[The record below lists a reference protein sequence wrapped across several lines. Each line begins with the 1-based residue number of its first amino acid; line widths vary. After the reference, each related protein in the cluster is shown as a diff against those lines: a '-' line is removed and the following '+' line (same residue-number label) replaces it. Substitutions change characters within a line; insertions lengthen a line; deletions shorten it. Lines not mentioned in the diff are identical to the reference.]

1 MGGLTTNVCSA
12 NVPHSTMPT
21 FPAFVTA
28 NFQGDVT
35 LDHVIPASEARF
47 APLPDDLRP
56 ELAQALAAR
65 GIERLYSHQADAYT
79 AVRRGRHLVVVT
91 PTASGKTLCYNLPV
105 LQRLLEHPE
114 RRALYVFPTKAL
126 AQDQLAELSALKHG
140 LPIDLRVDTY
150 DGDTAPGRRTAIRE
164 GGHIVMTNPDMLH
177 AGLLPHHTRWRR
189 LFSSLD
195 FVVIDELHMY
205 RGLFGSQVANVI
217 RRLKRICAFYGSSP
231 TFICTSATIANPL
244 QLAQKLLEEENI
256 ELVERNGAPRGERRL
271 IFYNP
276 PLLNREMGVRRSS
289 MLEARRIAAPWIRAG
304 VQTIVF
310 CRSRLQVEVMLSYL
324 RQDLAPRLDAA
335 QRVRGYRAGY
345 LPLHRREIEA
355 GLRSGDIT
363 SVVSTN
369 ALELGIDIGSLQTAI
384 LVGYPG
390 TIASTWQQLG
400 RAGRR
405 SGSVGVFV
413 ASSSPLDQFIVR
425 HPEYFLSS
433 DPEEGLIDPDNLLL
447 LAGHLQAG
455 LFELPFEDQERLGRA
470 DVHELLELFEEDGSA
485 SRSGG
490 RWFWSRQAFPADE
503 IHLRRIAA
511 DNVVII
517 DTSQPRPKV
526 IGEMDQFTAPVL
538 LHEEAVY
545 LHEGAQYHVER
556 LDWEEKKAYVHPV
569 EVDYYTDALA
579 AVTVQVLDTFSIP
592 ESGEG
597 LLRNHGELKITALAS
612 MFKKIRFHTHEN
624 IGSGPIHLP
633 EQTLHTTGY
642 WITVDE
648 ELWHTLGRETLEAG
662 LQGMA
667 HTLRHVASLRLMCDP
682 RDLGAVA
689 EVRSVTTRL
698 PTVTVYEMYPGG
710 VGYSARMYELHRE
723 LLEQGAALVH
733 DCPCLAGC
741 PSCIGPLHLVEGAK
755 EACQHLLEAGGGLAA
770 RDSVIQGP
778 LPRLRRGVP
787 SGIAE

>member
-1 MGGLTTNVCSA
+1 
-12 NVPHSTMPT
+12 MPG
-21 FPAFVTA
+21 FPSFVNA
-28 NFQGDVT
+28 DFQGEVT
-35 LDHVIPASEARF
+35 LDHVIPAADARF

-56 ELAQALAAR
+56 DLAAALSRR
-65 GIERLYSHQADAYT
+65 GIERLYSHQADAYN

-105 LQRLLEHPE
+105 LQRLLEQPE

-150 DGDTAPGRRTAIRE
+150 DGDTSPGRRTAIRE

-231 TFICTSATIANPL
+231 TFICASATIANPL

-276 PLLNREMGVRRSS
+276 PLLNRETGVRRSS
-289 MLEARRIAAPWIRAG
+289 MLEARRIAAPWIRGG

-355 GLRSGDIT
+355 GLRSGEIT

-369 ALELGIDIGSLQTAI
+369 ALELGIDIGSLQTAL

-425 HPEYFLSS
+425 HPEYFLRS

-455 LFELPFEDQERLGRA
+455 LFELPFEEKERLGRA
-470 DVHELLELFEEDGSA
+470 DVHELLALFEEDGSA
-485 SRSGG
+485 SRSAG

-579 AVTVQVLDTFSIP
+579 AVTVQVLDTFSGP
-592 ESGEG
+592 ELDG
-597 LLRNHGELKITALAS
+597 LSRSHGELKITALAS

-648 ELWHTLGRETLEAG
+648 DLWRSLGRETLEAG

-667 HTLRHVASLRLMCDP
+667 HSLRHVASLRLMCDP

-710 VGYSARMYELHRE
+710 VGYSSRMFELHRE
-723 LLEQGAALVH
+723 LLEHAAALVR

-755 EACQHLLEAGGGLAA
+755 EACLRLLSASA
-770 RDSVIQGP
+770 
-778 LPRLRRGVP
+778 LPV
-787 SGIAE
+787 

>member
-1 MGGLTTNVCSA
+1 M
-12 NVPHSTMPT
+12 
-21 FPAFVTA
+21 
-28 NFQGDVT
+28 
-35 LDHVIPASEARF
+35 
-47 APLPDDLRP
+47 
-56 ELAQALAAR
+56 
-65 GIERLYSHQADAYT
+65 
-79 AVRRGRHLVVVT
+79 VT

-114 RRALYVFPTKAL
+114 RRALYVYPTKAL
-126 AQDQLAELSALKHG
+126 AQDQLAELSSLKFG
-140 LPIDLRVDTY
+140 LPIDVRIDTY

-164 GGHIVMTNPDMLH
+164 AGHVVMTNPDMLH
-177 AGLLPHHTRWRR
+177 TGILPHHTRWRR

-195 FVVIDELHMY
+195 FVVIDELHTY

-217 RRLKRICAFYGSSP
+217 RRLKRICAFYGSNP
-231 TFICTSATIANPL
+231 TFICASATIANPL
-244 QLAQKLLEEENI
+244 DLATKLLEEENI
-256 ELVERNGAPRGERRL
+256 ELIEQSGAPRGERRL

-276 PLLNREMGVRRSS
+276 PLINREMGVRRSS
-289 MLEARRIAAPWIRAG
+289 MLEARRIAAPWIRSG
-304 VQTIVF
+304 VQTILF

-355 GLRSGDIT
+355 GLRDGAIT
-363 SVVSTN
+363 GVVSTN
-369 ALELGIDIGSLQTAI
+369 ALELGIDIGSLQAAI

-425 HPEYFLSS
+425 HPDYFLGS

-455 LFELPFEDQERLGRA
+455 LFELPFEDQERLGRT
-470 DVHELLELFEEDGSA
+470 DVSDLLRVFEEDGSA
-485 SRSGG
+485 TRSAG
-490 RWFWSRQAFPADE
+490 RWFWSRQAFPAEE

-517 DTSQPRPKV
+517 DTSQPRPSV
-526 IGEMDQFTAPVL
+526 IGEMDQFSAPVL

-545 LHEGAQYHVER
+545 LHEGAQFHVDR
-556 LDWEEKKAYVHPV
+556 LDWDEKKAYLHPV
-569 EVDYYTDALA
+569 DVDYYTDALA
-579 AVTVQVLDTFSIP
+579 SVTVQVLDTFAGPDGDAIARS
-592 ESGEG
+592 
-597 LLRNHGELKITALAS
+597 HGEVKITSLAS

-648 ELWHTLGRETLEAG
+648 ELWTALGRETLEAG

-667 HTLRHVASLRLMCDP
+667 HSLRHVASIRLMCDP

-689 EVRSVTTRL
+689 EVRSTTTRL
-698 PTVTVYEMYPGG
+698 PTVTVYEVYPGG
-710 VGYSARMYELHRE
+710 VGYSQRMYELHHD
-723 LLEQGAALVH
+723 LLEHAAALVRE
-733 DCPCLAGC
+733 CPCLAGC

-755 EACQHLLEAGGGLAA
+755 SACLRLLSASASALT
-770 RDSVIQGP
+770 V
-778 LPRLRRGVP
+778 
-787 SGIAE
+787 

>member
-1 MGGLTTNVCSA
+1 MA
-12 NVPHSTMPT
+12 T
-21 FPAFVTA
+21 FPSFNADD
-28 NFQGDVT
+28 FQGEIT
-35 LDHVIPASEARF
+35 LDHVIPEASATF
-47 APLPDDLRP
+47 SPLPLDLRP
-56 ELAQALAAR
+56 ELVAALARR
-65 GIERLYSHQADAYT
+65 GVERLYSHQAEAYA
-79 AVRRGRHLVVVT
+79 AVRKGRHLVVVT

-114 RRALYVFPTKAL
+114 KRALFLYPTKAL

-140 LPIDLRVDTY
+140 LPIELRVDTY
-150 DGDTAPGRRTAIRE
+150 DGDTPPGRRTAIRE
-164 GGHIVMTNPDMLH
+164 GGHVVMTNPDMLH

-195 FVVIDELHMY
+195 FVVIDELHTY

-231 TFICTSATIANPL
+231 TFICASATIANPL
-244 QLAQKLLEEENI
+244 ELAKKLLEEENV
-256 ELVERNGAPRGERRL
+256 ELVERSGAPRGERRL

-276 PLLNREMGVRRSS
+276 PLVNREMGIRRSS
-289 MLEARRIAAPWIRAG
+289 MLEARRIAAPWIRTG

-324 RQDLAPRLDAA
+324 RQDLAPRLDANR
-335 QRVRGYRAGY
+335 RVRGYRAGY

-355 GLRSGDIT
+355 GLRNGEIT
-363 SVVSTN
+363 GVVSTN
-369 ALELGIDIGSLQTAI
+369 ALELGIDIGSLQTAV

-425 HPEYFLSS
+425 HPEYFLSAN
-433 DPEEGLIDPDNLLL
+433 PEEGLIDADNLLL

-470 DVHELLELFEEDGSA
+470 DVGELLRVFEEDGSA
-485 SRSGG
+485 TRSAG
-490 RWFWSRQAFPADE
+490 RWFWSRQAFPAE
-503 IHLRRIAA
+503 EVHLRRILA

-517 DTSQPRPKV
+517 DTSHPRPQV

-545 LHEGAQYHVER
+545 LHEGAQFHVDR
-556 LDWEEKKAYVHPV
+556 LDWDEKKAYVRPV

-579 AVTVQVLDTFSIP
+579 SVTVQVLETFDGP
-592 ESGEG
+592 DGEEVA
-597 LLRNHGELKITALAS
+597 RSHGEVKITSLAS
-612 MFKKIRFHTHEN
+612 MFKKIKFHTHEN

-648 ELWHTLGRETLEAG
+648 RLWRSLGRETLEAG

-667 HTLRHVASLRLMCDP
+667 HSLRHVASLRLMCDP
-682 RDLGAVA
+682 RDLGSVA
-689 EVRSVTTRL
+689 EVRSVTTQL
-698 PTVTVYEMYPGG
+698 PTVTVYEVYPGG
-710 VGYSARMYELHRE
+710 VGFSSRMYELHRQ
-723 LLEQGAALVH
+723 LLDDASSLVR
-733 DCPCLAGC
+733 DCSCLAGC
-741 PSCIGPLHLVEGAK
+741 PSCVGPLHLVEGAK
-755 EACQHLLEAGGGLAA
+755 EACLKLLSASA
-770 RDSVIQGP
+770 
-778 LPRLRRGVP
+778 LPV
-787 SGIAE
+787 

>member
-1 MGGLTTNVCSA
+1 MASLPSFNPA
-12 NVPHSTMPT
+12 D
-21 FPAFVTA
+21 FP
-28 NFQGDVT
+28 GDIT
-35 LDHVIPASEARF
+35 LDHVISEAIPNF
-47 APLPDDLRP
+47 SPLPDDLRP
-56 ELAQALAAR
+56 ELVTALAGR
-65 GIERLYSHQADAYT
+65 GIHRLYSHQADAYH
-79 AVRRGRHLVVVT
+79 AVRRRRHLVVVT

-105 LQRLLEHPE
+105 LQRLLEDPQ
-114 RRALYVFPTKAL
+114 RRALYLYPTKAL

-140 LPIDLRVDTY
+140 LPIELRVDTY
-150 DGDTAPGRRTAIRE
+150 DGDTPPGRRTAIRE
-164 GGHIVMTNPDMLH
+164 GGHVVMTNPDMLH

-195 FVVIDELHMY
+195 FVVVDELHTY

-231 TFICTSATIANPL
+231 TFICASATIANPL
-244 QLAQKLLEEENI
+244 ELAKRLLEEENVD
-256 ELVERNGAPRGERRL
+256 LVDRNGAPRGERRL

-276 PLLNREMGVRRSS
+276 PLVNREMGIRRSS

-304 VQTIVF
+304 SQTIVF

-324 RQDLAPRLDAA
+324 RQDLAPRLDANR
-335 QRVRGYRAGY
+335 RVRGYRAGY

-355 GLRSGDIT
+355 GLRSGEIT
-363 SVVSTN
+363 GVVSTN
-369 ALELGIDIGSLQTAI
+369 ALELGIDIGSLQAAV

-425 HPEYFLSS
+425 HPEYFLSA
-433 DPEEGLIDPDNLLL
+433 DPEEGLIDPNNLLL

-455 LFELPFEDQERLGRA
+455 LFELSFEDKERLGRA
-470 DVHELLELFEEDGSA
+470 DVSELLQLFEDDGSA
-485 SRSGG
+485 TRSAG
-490 RWFWSRQAFPADE
+490 RWYWSRQAFPAE
-503 IHLRRIAA
+503 EVHLRRILA

-517 DTSQPRPKV
+517 DTSHPRPQV

-545 LHEGAQYHVER
+545 LHEGAQFHVDR
-556 LDWEEKKAYVHPV
+556 LDWDEKKAYVRPV

-579 AVTVQVLDTFSIP
+579 SVTVQVLDTFDGPDGDGVSR
-592 ESGEG
+592 S
-597 LLRNHGELKITALAS
+597 HGELKITSLAS
-612 MFKKIRFHTHEN
+612 MFKKIKFHTHEN

-642 WITVDE
+642 WLTVDE
-648 ELWHTLGRETLEAG
+648 GLWRSLGRETLDHSTKSGDFAGTPGFEAG
-662 LQGMA
+662 LQGVA
-667 HTLRHVASLRLMCDP
+667 HALRHIASLRLMCDP
-682 RDLGAVA
+682 RDLGSVA

-698 PTVTVYEMYPGG
+698 PTVTVYEVYPGG
-710 VGYSARMYELHRE
+710 VGFSSRMFELHRE
-723 LLEQGAALVH
+723 LLDDAAALVR

-741 PSCIGPLHLVEGAK
+741 PSCVGPLHLVEGAK
-755 EACQHLLEAGGGLAA
+755 EACLKLLSANA
-770 RDSVIQGP
+770 
-778 LPRLRRGVP
+778 LPV
-787 SGIAE
+787 